1 MAGNAY
7 LTRMPLGFVG
17 AVTRPRDLTIE
28 PVALDHTKLFSTY
41 GLPGK
46 YVNDQF
52 VPLVDGDTIEKV
64 RGIFVRPFP
73 ITSAPDLAY
82 LGITANQVGDNLK
95 RGYICVK
102 VTAGNATTAKKG
114 DPVYVRVT
122 AGTSASPVGSFVLTA
137 DATAE

>member
-52 VPLVDGDTIEKV
+52 VPLRHYRQGE
-64 RGIFVRPFP
+64 
-73 ITSAPDLAY
+73 
-82 LGITANQVGDNLK
+82 
-95 RGYICVK
+95 GYF
-102 VTAGNATTAKKG
+102 
-114 DPVYVRVT
+114 R
-122 AGTSASPVGSFVLTA
+122 SPVPNHLRA
-137 DATAE
+137 